1 MKKVLWIAIS
11 ILLAAIVGAGIYIG
25 LVKFEWEKPTIQLT
39 PESRFVT
46 QKLSFKVS
54 DQKSGVAEI
63 KVEVIQQGRS
73 ISVHSEQIPKGAHV
87 VERAL
92 NMRPL
97 PKGLKD
103 GEATIKISAWD
114 HSWNHGNPVALEKNV
129 LIDTQPPLVSVL
141 GAQHYINQGGAG
153 LITYTSSEEIPVNG
167 VQVGELFF
175 SGHALGKDRY
185 LSYFALSP
193 EAPKDTAFT
202 AVGEDAAGN
211 RTKVS
216 FRPII
221 KAKAFRKDKIQI
233 SDGFLKNILPYF
245 TERDANL
252 KGTPVEI
259 FLYLNQKQR
268 AIDHQQVKKICQE
281 TIPQPLWS
289 GTFLRF
295 PNSKPM
301 ASFAEERTY
310 LYNGKEIDRQTHLGV
325 DLASLGQSPVPAA
338 NAGRVAFAGPL
349 GIYGNTV
356 MVDHGCGLFSM
367 YSHLSR
373 IETEAKKEVKKGDI
387 LGRSGSTGMA
397 GGDHLHYAMLIQGV
411 FINPIEWWD
420 EHWIQDNIE
429 LKMKLLQTPAQTA
442 SSQQATPPLKEVA
455 PSGKSPKASP
465 KAKK

>member
-1 MKKVLWIAIS
+1 MKKVLWYAIFILLIAI
-11 ILLAAIVGAGIYIG
+11 AGAGIYIG
-25 LVKFEWEKPTIQLT
+25 LVKFEWEKPAIQLT
-39 PESRFVT
+39 PETRFVT
-46 QKLSFKVS
+46 QKLAFKVS

-63 KVEVIQQGRS
+63 KVEIIQQGRS
-73 ISVHSEQIPKGAHV
+73 IPIHSEQVPKGTHI
-87 VERAL
+87 VEKAL

-103 GEATIKISAWD
+103 GDATLKITAWD
-114 HSWNHGNPVALEKNV
+114 YSWNHGNPVSLEKNI
-129 LIDTQPPLVSVL
+129 LIDTHPPQVSVL

-153 LITYTSSEEIPVNG
+153 LITYTASEEIPVSG
-167 VQVGELFF
+167 VQVGDLFF
-175 SGHALGKDRY
+175 SGYAVAKNRY
-185 LSYFALSP
+185 LSYFALLP
-193 EAPKDTAFT
+193 GAPKDTAFT
-202 AVGEDAAGN
+202 AVGEDPAGN

-216 FRPII
+216 FRPIV

-233 SDGFLKNILPYF
+233 TDGFLKNILPYF

-268 AIDHQQVKKICQE
+268 ESDHQQIKKICQE
-281 TIPQPLWS
+281 TAPQPLWS

-310 LYNGKEIDRQTHLGV
+310 LYNGKEIDHQTHLGV

-356 MVDHGCGLFSM
+356 MLDHGCGLFSM

-373 IETEAKKEVKKGDI
+373 IETEAKREVKRGDI
-387 LGRSGSTGMA
+387 LGRSGATGMA

-420 EHWIQDNIE
+420 EHWIKDNIE
-429 LKMKLLQTPAQTA
+429 LKMNLFESSAQTVTSQPA
-442 SSQQATPPLKEVA
+442 EPQRSAKRTSS
-455 PSGKSPKASP
+455 